1 MKKAGDALNEWER
14 KKPSG
19 YSSKYRERLDGILG
33 SILDRGDFKYSLN
46 ADPLYRQY
54 REQYIKNGERAM
66 EDTVGKV
73 SALSG
78 GYGNSY
84 AATAGMQSYSNE
96 LSKLNSVA
104 LDLRDRAYSVYKDK
118 GNALYDAASLLRS
131 LDGDDYKKYRD
142 TVSDYYS
149 DGDYLYKKLKNMSDS
164 EYEKFLDEVKAW
176 ENDRKFSYEQYI
188 DETERQQY
196 EEGMAFKR
204 EEAKRQQANAD
215 RNYALA
221 LKKLYSSGSS
231 GGSSKKPSSKKSSSG
246 DSKADYPRT
255 YSEFV
260 KETGKSN
267 IMTEK
272 EFSLRENAIKSYG
285 DYESYLKKMYAKYKD

>member
-1 MKKAGDALNEWER
+1 MTGD
-14 KKPSG
+14 G
-19 YSSKYRERLDGILG
+19 
-33 SILDRGDFKYSLN
+33 
-46 ADPLYRQY
+46 
-54 REQYIKNGERAM
+54 GERYKKVSSAAKNMSALVDDIAKTARRNFKDKGVPEVDAKFLKDSVGALKELFEM

-78 GYGNSY
+78 GYGSSY

-118 GNALYDAASLLRS
+118 GDALYDAASLLRS

>member
-78 GYGNSY
+78 GYGSSY

-118 GNALYDAASLLRS
+118 GDALYDAASLLRS

-204 EEAKRQQANAD
+204 EEAKRQQANSD

>member
-1 MKKAGDALNEWER
+1 MN
-14 KKPSG
+14 
-19 YSSKYRERLDGILG
+19 
-33 SILDRGDFKYSLN
+33 RGDFKYSLN

-54 REQYIKNGERAM
+54 REQYVKNGERAM
-66 EDTVGKV
+66 ADTVGRV

-78 GYGNSY
+78 GYGSSY
-84 AATAGMQSYSNE
+84 AATAGMQSYNNE

-104 LDLRDRAYSVYKDK
+104 LDLRDRAYGVYKDK
-118 GNALYDAASLLRS
+118 GDALYDAASLLRS

-164 EYEKFLDEVKAW
+164 EYERFLDEVKAW
-176 ENDRKFSYEQYI
+176 EADRKFSYEQYI
-188 DETERQQY
+188 DEEERRRY
-196 EEGMAFKR
+196 DDGMAFKR

-215 RNYALA
+215 RNYALS
-221 LKKLYSSGSS
+221 LKKLYASGSS
-231 GGSSKKPSSKKSSSG
+231 GGSSKKSSSQSSSSSKKT
-246 DSKADYPRT
+246 DYPRT

-260 KETGKSN
+260 KATGKSN

-272 EFSLRENAIKSYG
+272 EFSLRNSAIQTYG
-285 DYESYLKKMYAKYKD
+285 DYEGYLKKMYAKYKK

>member
-19 YSSKYRERLDGILG
+19 YSSKYQERLDGILG

-78 GYGNSY
+78 GYGSSY

-96 LSKLNSVA
+96 LAKLNSVA

-188 DETERQQY
+188 DETERMQY

-221 LKKLYSSGSS
+221 LKKLYSS
-231 GGSSKKPSSKKSSSG
+231 
-246 DSKADYPRT
+246 
-255 YSEFV
+255 
-260 KETGKSN
+260 
-267 IMTEK
+267 
-272 EFSLRENAIKSYG
+272 

>member
-78 GYGNSY
+78 GYGSSY

-118 GNALYDAASLLRS
+118 GDALYDAASLLRS

-231 GGSSKKPSSKKSSSG
+231 GGSSKKSSSKKSSSG

-272 EFSLRENAIKSYG
+272 EFSLRENAIKNYG

>member
-78 GYGNSY
+78 GYGSSY

-118 GNALYDAASLLRS
+118 GDALYDAASLLRS

-272 EFSLRENAIKSYG
+272 EFSLRENTIKSYG

>member
-19 YSSKYRERLDGILG
+19 YSSKYQERLDGILG
-33 SILDRGDFKYSLN
+33 SILERGDFKYSLN

-78 GYGNSY
+78 GYGSSY

-118 GNALYDAASLLRS
+118 GDALYDAASLLRS

-188 DETERQQY
+188 DETERMQY

-221 LKKLYSSGSS
+221 LKKLYSSASS
-231 GGSSKKPSSKKSSSG
+231 GGSSKKSSSKKSSSG

-255 YSEFV
+255 YGEFV

>member
-14 KKPSG
+14 KKPPG

-78 GYGNSY
+78 GYGSSY

-118 GNALYDAASLLRS
+118 GDALYDAASLLRS